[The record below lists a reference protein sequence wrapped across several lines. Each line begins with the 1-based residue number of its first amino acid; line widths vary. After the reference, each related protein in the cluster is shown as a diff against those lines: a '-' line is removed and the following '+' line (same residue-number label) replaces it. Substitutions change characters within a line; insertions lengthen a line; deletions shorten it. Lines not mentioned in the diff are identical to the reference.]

1 MKKMLIICSAVML
14 CAALHGCRSARGGAA
29 PEQTAATTAEQ
40 TTAQTTA
47 STTKETT
54 TTTQTTQSTT
64 VSSETTS
71 DTTDTTGSETTASGT
86 ATTAALNPDGKA
98 IKILW
103 SERGLEA
110 AVGDS
115 YDGYGVPLTEGAEYL
130 KWKLEHYDG
139 NVSGDKVASL
149 DAEFSRSAP
158 LEANGIMTVLPSA
171 NTEHPG
177 KLCLRVDNQSDFPY
191 FPADTRERGYF
202 VIENTDEVWEMLK
215 EEKQTG
221 DVSIAVT
228 LFIDKLTVHY
238 GYGGTRKDTITVT
251 SASKR

>member
-1 MKKMLIICSAVML
+1 MKKTLVFCTALML
-14 CAALHGCRSARGGAA
+14 CAAFSGCRSARGGAV
-29 PEQTAATTAEQ
+29 PEQTSETTAAL

-64 VSSETTS
+64 ASSETTS
-71 DTTDTTGSETTASGT
+71 GTADTTGSESTASGT

-110 AVGDS
+110 AAGDS
-115 YDGYGVPLTEGAEYL
+115 YDGYGVPLTEGEEYL
-130 KWKLEHYDG
+130 KWKLEQYDG
-139 NVSGDKVASL
+139 SVSGDKVSAL
-149 DAEFSRSAP
+149 DAKFSRSTP
-158 LEANGIMTVLPSA
+158 VEANGIMTVLPA
-171 NTEHPG
+171 TDTEHPG
-177 KLCLRVDNQSDFPY
+177 KLCLRVDNQADFPY
-191 FPADTRERGYF
+191 FPADTRDRGYF

-228 LFIDKLTVHY
+228 LSIDHLTVHY
-238 GYGGTRKDTITVT
+238 GSGGTRKDTVTVT
-251 SASKR
+251 AASKR